1 MSGKDILRLLLINY
15 GFCRDIKIKTYTGD
29 GGWIGYDIYARND
42 DGVEYSQIDCEGLLF
57 HMYEI
62 QNFMMIN
69 NIRPRI
75 LAGIFS
81 TNHLLSDDGLSEI
94 LSMSENRNYCKTSA
108 YD

>member
-75 LAGIFS
+75 LAGMFS
-81 TNHLLSDDGLSEI
+81 TNHLLSDERLENI
-94 LSMSENRNYCKTSA
+94 LKFPENRNYCKTNIF
-108 YD
+108 